1 MPLTMQQRYEFIL
14 QGHSEQEVDDPCMVI
29 KDGQLYC
36 SQCYSHCTL
45 EHLQTNRH
53 QWRLGSFV
61 RAQWQKGKKGKGGN
75 NKGGKGYGGK
85 GNGLDD
91 KGKGMGDGGKGNG
104 LDDQGKG
111 MGDGGKGNGLD
122 DQGKGMGDGG
132 KGSGQGATAQC
143 NGPDVH
149 TLAEA
154 LTPVI
159 VERLVP
165 VLVEAIVPM
174 MVQQLVSALTEAL
187 QELARTTSEGSSSSN
202 MQGTG
207 AEYFDIGQQSQASS
221 SSWVQQSE
229 VSSTSWIDPAAN
241 HVENQSKSRAEP
253 DEKTAFQ

>member
-85 GNGLDD
+85 GNDLDD
-91 KGKGMGDGGKGNG
+91 K
-104 LDDQGKG
+104 
-111 MGDGGKGNGLD
+111 
-122 DQGKGMGDGG
+122 GKGMGDGG